1 MAGRMLRG
9 RRGPLGLV
17 RAAAALALLTAAVLP
32 AGMASAQAAT
42 STYPGA
48 LRLTVTKVVA
58 GDQADT
64 LGWTYQAPGR
74 AVTATISVDMPAGFT
89 APQASAPASPGY
101 VSAASASCAK
111 FQVSGTAP
119 QHDGSTIVTVA
130 VTCAKG
136 LTGTISYAG
145 VAPPTTVGKYVLAA
159 MFTPAGGAAV
169 PFSQADIV
177 SVQHG
182 PLASLVV
189 SPAGATIATGTGQT
203 YAAQGLDAFGNVIGN
218 VTASTKFAISPDGR
232 CGRSVCTASTN
243 GPHVVTATDHGVT
256 ATVPLTVATLE
267 ADLSVSQTVNNTS
280 PYYYGAV
287 SFETTVTNT
296 SSVFWSDGVSATV
309 QEPSGLTDLSD
320 TPSGSTS
327 YDSSTGIWTV
337 GSLAP
342 GASATLDIDGTAGP
356 VSLGTQ
362 TVTATVTA
370 STPDPNLADNTA
382 SAAEASQP
390 APVAAVITPDP
401 GNPQNID
408 LSDPGDV
415 TWYASAVNAVNA
427 AAPVPAGLSYYWFC
441 STASGNPCPDAAGLD
456 EGNVPLTFAIDTLS
470 VDTYT
475 ITLQV
480 GVDDPNYQ
488 TQPATTSITFTVS
501 NSGG

>member
-1 MAGRMLRG
+1 MLHG
-9 RRGPLGLV
+9 RRGPSGLV
-17 RAAAALALLTAAVLP
+17 RAAATLALLTAAVLP
-32 AGMASAQAAT
+32 ARMASAQAAT
-42 STYPGA
+42 SSYPGA
-48 LRLTVTKVVA
+48 LRLTVAKVVA

-64 LGWTYQAPGR
+64 LGWTYQAPAR
-74 AVTATISVDMPAGFT
+74 AVTATISVDVPAGFT

-111 FQVSGTAP
+111 FQVSGTTP

-130 VTCAKG
+130 LTCAKG

-177 SVQHG
+177 AVQHG
-182 PLASLVV
+182 PLASLVL
-189 SPAGATIATGTGQT
+189 SPASATIATGAAQT

-232 CGRSVCTASTN
+232 CGRSVCTASQN
-243 GPHVVTATDHGVT
+243 GPHTVTATDHQIT
-256 ATVPLTVATLE
+256 ATVPLTVVTLD
-267 ADLSVSQTVNNTS
+267 ADLSVSEAVNNPA
-280 PYYYGAV
+280 PYYYGPV
-287 SFETTVTNT
+287 TFETTVTNA

-309 QEPSGLTDLSD
+309 QEPSGLLSLSD

-327 YDSSTGIWTV
+327 YDPSTGIWSI

-342 GASATLDIDGTAGP
+342 GASATLDIDGTAGD

-362 TVTATVTA
+362 SVTATVTA
-370 STPDPNLADNTA
+370 STPDSNQANNTA
-382 SAAEASQP
+382 VASETDQP

-427 AAPVPAGLSYYWFC
+427 AAPAPAGLTYYWFC
-441 STASGNPCPDAAGLD
+441 SAASGNPCPDAAGLD
-456 EGNVPLTFAIDTLS
+456 QGNVPLTFAIDTLW

-475 ITLQV
+475 ITLQA

-488 TQPATTSITFTVS
+488 TQPATTSLTFTVT
-501 NSGG
+501 NSGD